1 MTGGLFFYEKLN
13 IIIMLI
19 LKKMGEKHPLN
30 FLVIFESPLSHFSIT
45 IEKGCIIHCLF
56 VKQMILTAGTELNS
70 LFFVSL

>member
-1 MTGGLFFYEKLN
+1 
-13 IIIMLI
+13 
-19 LKKMGEKHPLN
+19 MGEKHPLN

-45 IEKGCIIHCLF
+45 IEKGCIIYCLF

>member
-1 MTGGLFFYEKLN
+1 
-13 IIIMLI
+13 
-19 LKKMGEKHPLN
+19 MGEKHPLN

-70 LFFVSL
+70 LFFLVSR